1 MRRKSK
7 TSGSASGSANGDDVS
22 AASKSS
28 KKSFLGKL
36 VKKKSKSERK
46 KGKSSR
52 DVSQNE
58 NDTAMINES
67 QEAEKQAEVQKTF
80 LKNGQEAKKPYM
92 LKIALLLVDAKT
104 RRFELL
110 QLEFDSDKALVSD
123 ALSQIP
129 IHVTEKV
136 LSSQTYTG
144 VCGASGIERKRS
156 VPLFDFCKGNDVLV
170 AIPSGTSAEECAR
183 LAKPILSDEKVI
195 GMLSTSGINADPW
208 TTAPIAAPRSASSS
222 RSRSVPRAREAEKG
236 GSSTVLF
243 YALIAV
249 LIVAALA
256 YWYKTK
262 PAVGADEINPDGPEA
277 AAKAWSGPQVD
288 LEPVWNSCYAACD
301 ASRGFVEKYIAS
313 PPPPPQAEG

>member
-1 MRRKSK
+1 MRRGKKSGN
-7 TSGSASGSANGDDVS
+7 SVSASANGDDGSAVS
-22 AASKSS
+22 KTS
-28 KKSFLGKL
+28 KKSFVGKL
-36 VKKKSKSERK
+36 LKKKKKDKS

-52 DVSQNE
+52 EVSSQNE
-58 NDTAMINES
+58 SETAMVNQS
-67 QEAEKQAEVQKTF
+67 QEADKAPADKGYM
-80 LKNGQEAKKPYM
+80 KNGGEAKKPYM

-144 VCGASGIERKRS
+144 VCGANGIERKRN

-195 GMLSTSGINADPW
+195 GMVGFRYFSCCNIL
-208 TTAPIAAPRSASSS
+208 
-222 RSRSVPRAREAEKG
+222 RAR
-236 GSSTVLF
+236 
-243 YALIAV
+243 
-249 LIVAALA
+249 
-256 YWYKTK
+256 
-262 PAVGADEINPDGPEA
+262 
-277 AAKAWSGPQVD
+277 
-288 LEPVWNSCYAACD
+288 
-301 ASRGFVEKYIAS
+301 
-313 PPPPPQAEG
+313 

>member
-7 TSGSASGSANGDDVS
+7 SSGSVSANGDDGS
-22 AASKSS
+22 AVSKSS
-28 KKSFLGKL
+28 KKSFLGKVL
-36 VKKKSKSERK
+36 KKKSKKE
-46 KGKSSR
+46 KSSKSKSKS
-52 DVSQNE
+52 DASSQNE
-58 NDTAMINES
+58 NDTAMINQS
-67 QEAEKQAEVQKTF
+67 QEVERSQADKSYT
-80 LKNGQEAKKPYM
+80 KNGGEAKKPYM

-144 VCGASGIERKRS
+144 VCGANGIERKRS

-208 TTAPIAAPRSASSS
+208 TTAPIAAPRSSSSS
-222 RSRSVPRAREAEKG
+222 RSRQAPKAREEGEKKS
-236 GSSTVLF
+236 GSYAGFF
-243 YALIAV
+243 YAVIGV
-249 LIVAALA
+249 LILAALA
-256 YWYKTK
+256 YWYKTR
-262 PAVGADEINPDGPEA
+262 PVLTGDA
-277 AAKAWSGPQVD
+277 AASGEGAQAWSGPQVD

-301 ASRGFVEKYIAS
+301 ASKGFVERFIVS
-313 PPPPPQAEG
+313 PPAKEG